1 MKILAVAD
9 AFMKKEY
16 YENCFRKYP
25 ELDPTIIFWGDPER
39 EDMRSKVHLM
49 ERNGPYTLEPPAE
62 LEDIIEDFEL
72 LMVHLCPLPEKVLAK
87 AKKLRAILS
96 NRGGL
101 ENIDV
106 ATATK
111 YSIPVLNN
119 PAHNANSVA
128 ELTIGLMLAETRN
141 IARTHA
147 NMVKGIWEEYYANA
161 GKVYELC
168 GRTVGI
174 IGFGNIGRRVARRLT
189 AFDTRTLVYDSW
201 VSPDDPDIEKCGCE
215 YVPLEELLKESD
227 IVTLHIRSHERYLS
241 AEQLRMLKRGA
252 YFINTARSHLIDND
266 EMYRLLRSGHLM
278 GAAFDVYES
287 EPLPADADYLKL
299 PNVTFTNHRGGDT
312 VNCYSD
318 SPEMLIVEYK
328 KLASGNRPKFF
339 VNKTDLGL

>member
-9 AFMKKEY
+9 AFMKEEY
-16 YENCFRKYP
+16 YLRCFEKFP
-25 ELDPTIIFWGDPER
+25 ELEPTIIFWGERER
-39 EDMRSKVHLM
+39 EDMRTKVHDM
-49 ERNGPYTLEPPAE
+49 ERNGPYTLEPPEE
-62 LEDIIEDFEL
+62 LEDIIGSYDL
-72 LMVHLCPLPEKVLAK
+72 LMVHLCPLPERVLAK
-87 AKKLRAILS
+87 GKKLRAILS

-106 ATATK
+106 AAATK
-111 YSIPVLNN
+111 YRIPVLNN

-147 NMVKGIWEEYYANA
+147 NMVKGVWQEYYTNA
-161 GKVYELC
+161 GNVFELR

-174 IGFGNIGRRVARRLT
+174 IGFGNIGRRVARKLT
-189 AFDTRTLVYDSW
+189 AFDTRTLVYDAWYDAS
-201 VSPDDPDIEKCGCE
+201 DPDIIKYGCE
-215 YVPLEELLKESD
+215 YVPLERLLKESD

-241 AEQLRMLKRGA
+241 AEQLDLLKKGA

-266 EMYRLLRSGHLM
+266 EMYKLLASGHLM
-278 GAAFDVYES
+278 GAAFDVYEQ
-287 EPLPADADYLKL
+287 EPLPKDADYLKL

-318 SPEMLIVEYK
+318 SPEMLIREFK
-328 KLASGNRPKFF
+328 ALEAGNRPKFF
-339 VNKTDLGL
+339 VNETDLGL